1 MTMGLDMYLRAEKY
15 CSNHEF
21 STAAKRKQ
29 AKAVLKAAG
38 AKLDAESVTVSVTVA
53 YWRKA
58 NAIHAWFVDNLAGGT
73 DDCSPVYVS
82 REDLVKL
89 KKLCKKTLSS
99 PDKQAARDM
108 LPTRSGFFFGSTEY
122 DECYQEDLKNTISQL
137 TDVLEYYP
145 ENEWT
150 FYYEASW

>member
-1 MTMGLDMYLRAEKY
+1 
-15 CSNHEF
+15 
-21 STAAKRKQ
+21 
-29 AKAVLKAAG
+29 
-38 AKLDAESVTVSVTVA
+38 
-53 YWRKA
+53 
-58 NAIHAWFVDNLAGGT
+58 
-73 DDCSPVYVS
+73 
-82 REDLVKL
+82 
-89 KKLCKKTLSS
+89 
-99 PDKQAARDM
+99 M